1 MGIFVYQGDEE
12 GCGLASLKMLL
23 LDLTKKKGYRYL
35 TSDKEEDLSLE
46 DIRQMAFKEGVDIK
60 WKRCSKEEDLLTATT
75 FPLLIL
81 LKGEGKG
88 HLVYLKKAKKGRF
101 LVYDPA
107 IGKKWLKKEELVKD
121 YLCARN
127 GIRLVRILDADYPET
142 DQCTCIRQESE
153 SEEALEEALKAAF
166 HIIGIHLDINLQ
178 RDRDI
183 IYGCFQRWKQIRK
196 TQL

>member
-1 MGIFVYQGDEE
+1 MVWWKSSCGHSWRRKIADRVFHGQG
-12 GCGLASLKMLL
+12 C
-23 LDLTKKKGYRYL
+23 TKCDREFQSALPY
-35 TSDKEEDLSLE
+35 
-46 DIRQMAFKEGVDIK
+46 
-60 WKRCSKEEDLLTATT
+60 
-75 FPLLIL
+75 LLIL
-81 LKGEGKG
+81 YYAGEN
-88 HLVYLKKAKKGRF
+88 HLQVKLSEQRIIGVPLDTYFPELHS
-101 LVYDPA
+101 A
-107 IGKKWLKKEELVKD
+107 IIFSRREQYSQEGMKEELVKD

-142 DQCTCIRQESE
+142 DQCTCIRQENE